1 MKEYSETEKTINTMV
16 DDYEEVYERIK
27 SIRDNTRIGFTR
39 WRLSNLL
46 KDMELSYTMS
56 VFVYKVPQE

>member
-27 SIRDNTRIGFTR
+27 SI
-39 WRLSNLL
+39 LSTFAN
-46 KDMELSYTMS
+46 
-56 VFVYKVPQE
+56 